1 VQRALFLAPYLGDGG
16 INTHMLTLGSEL
28 RQLGLEVAICSGG
41 ALAGNT
47 HLNIATGL
55 PQALRSPV
63 PEDYER
69 AGIRHFG
76 ASIPASPH
84 RLSELPRL
92 LLLPVAMWQVLR
104 AVRRFRPDV
113 VHSHSRQMGLYARVA
128 QLLIGIPFVSTVHSP
143 VTPRNRLW
151 AATTFLGARVL
162 AVSDEIQA
170 GLIRDYRIPPE
181 RVRVVPPGP
190 DASHFRPPS
199 PEERR
204 SARERWGLAADQFVV
219 TFVGS
224 LTPNKHPETL
234 VEAVADLA
242 GAGRDVVL
250 LLAGRGPVEADVTAR
265 ASDLGVGDRVRLLGY
280 QDARSVLWAADAFVL
295 PSRSEGSA
303 LVVPEAMLSGVVVLS
318 TPVSGAVRQL
328 IPGTTGFLFDHEN
341 HRELAQRLEELID
354 RPELRTSI
362 AARALEE
369 ARAHY
374 SSTAMVEAVADTY
387 DEAVNE
393 RRA

>member
-1 VQRALFLAPYLGDGG
+1 VLFLAPYLGDGG
-16 INTHMLTLGSEL
+16 INTHMLTLGTEL
-28 RQLGLEVAICSGG
+28 RKLGLEVAICSGG
-41 ALAGNT
+41 ALAGTT
-47 HLNIATGL
+47 HLDIVTGQ
-55 PQALRSPV
+55 PQALRAPT
-63 PEDYER
+63 PDDYER
-69 AGIRHFG
+69 AGMRHLQ
-76 ASIPASPH
+76 IPVPASPH
-84 RLSELPRL
+84 RLSELSQL
-92 LLLPVAMWQVLR
+92 LLIPVAMWQILR

-128 QLLIGIPFVSTVHSP
+128 QLLVGVPFVSSVHSP

-151 AATTFLGARVL
+151 AATTFLGARVI
-162 AVSDEIQA
+162 AVSDEIRTS
-170 GLIRDYRIPPE
+170 LIRDYRVAPQ

-204 SARERWGLAADQFVV
+204 SARERWGLGADRFVV
-219 TFVGS
+219 AFVGS

-234 VEAVADLA
+234 IDAVADLA

-250 LLAGRGPVEADVTAR
+250 LLAGRGPVEGDVTAR
-265 ASDLGVGDRVRLLGY
+265 ASELGVGDRVRLLGY

-328 IPGTTGFLFDHEN
+328 TPGITGFLFDHEN

-374 SSTAMVEAVADTY
+374 SSLAMVEAIRETY
-387 DEAVNE
+387 DEVVGE